1 MRKYVWLAAM
11 TISLTA
17 LLAFGPSCVE
27 AEPNAKAPKDGV
39 FIHLTAGPKDAHRV
53 LMALQMANIMAD
65 SQDVL
70 VYCDIHAIEVLLKDA
85 PDISYSHF
93 PSSHKA
99 LKSLL
104 DKKATVMACPGC
116 LKAAGKKPEDLRE
129 GVQVAN
135 KETFFNF
142 TKGRILTLDY

>member
-1 MRKYVWLAAM
+1 VRKYVWLVAM
-11 TISLTA
+11 ILSLTS
-17 LLAFGPSCVE
+17 LLAFGPSCAKAEKKVE
-27 AEPNAKAPKDGV
+27 APKDGV

-65 SQDVL
+65 SKDVL
-70 VYCDIHAIEVLLKDA
+70 VYCDIHAIEVLLKEA

-104 DKKATVMACPGC
+104 DKKATILACPGC
-116 LKAAGKKPEDLRE
+116 MKAADKEAEDLRE
-129 GVQVAN
+129 GVKVAS
-135 KETFFNF
+135 KDAFFNF

>member
-1 MRKYVWLAAM
+1 MHIWLVVVAAVL
-11 TISLTA
+11 SAA
-17 LLAFGPSCVE
+17 LLFGRPCVK
-27 AEPNAKAPKDGV
+27 AAPTADAPKDGV

-65 SQDVL
+65 SRDVL
-70 VYCDIHAIEVLLKDA
+70 VYCDISATDLMLKDA
-85 PDISYSHF
+85 PDIEYSHF

-99 LKSLL
+99 LKALL
-104 DKKATVMACPGC
+104 EKKATVMACPGC
-116 LKAAGKKPEDLRE
+116 MKAAGKTAEDLCE

-135 KETFFNF
+135 KDTFFSF